1 MEQIKI
7 IFVYN
12 LFVLLM
18 YFLGSILV
26 NNFTQKKEIY
36 TNIFFSLLT
45 GWICVILAGSLA
57 FSHFKTIHIGWLL
70 LILIALIKKRFN
82 IQFSWKIR
90 PTEILMVS
98 LFSNSILLY
107 AFYINYGFDLNY
119 FQTPFKDFVFYANMS
134 RSIVESGYENYNIFN
149 ELIPLKGATPYHYSE
164 IWFNGIVSYLS
175 KLPNVKVMVLITYPI
190 GRLIAFF
197 GIWAILNKIYTSRF
211 NFLVAFMFL
220 HFCGICKNELGF
232 SHWIENLG
240 IFYYDVFYF
249 MKLFPITLFFIAALL
264 TYLEFGKV
272 TFKTFLFLSFIAF
285 SYFLAI
291 IGIGILLSLLLLEKM
306 IREKKPDYYSI
317 ALVTCFLY
325 IPLFYFLYRVPMA
338 NNLSLD
344 LEYLTSLQFLKF
356 CIGEIISVTL
366 RNFVNYILFIPLLF
380 FIPYKKPYIYIICL
394 SILGCIISSSILRY
408 TDDHFQIVTNYGVPL
423 LNLVIFVF
431 AFYVSRNSSN
441 QILRYYITGVLIFHF
456 LLKIYDF
463 NSYKEMVS
471 RQQIVYEQKVTET
484 MQNKVKMAAI
494 FLHLPD
500 SSHQSKKTYV
510 TFPASFIFNTYPDY
524 MPVNLSVLDWPL
536 ITTLDSIVVQ
546 SSVFYQ
552 FHIKHPELS
561 NEDLKL
567 KFIRDYDIRTII
579 LDNYAEEDLPE
590 TLRKIEYKKY
600 SYKNESVLF
609 FEKQIPSE
617 K

>member
-45 GWICVILAGSLA
+45 GWIGVILAGSLA
-57 FSHFKTIHIGWLL
+57 FTHFKTIHVGWLL

-90 PTEILMVS
+90 PAEILMVT
-98 LFSNSILLY
+98 LFSNSLLLY

-119 FQTPFKDFVFYANMS
+119 FQTPFKDFVFYANIS

-149 ELIPLKGATPYHYSE
+149 ELVPIKGATPYHYSE

-175 KLPNVKVMVLITYPI
+175 KLPNVKIMVLITYPI

-211 NFLVAFMFL
+211 NFLLAFMFL

-325 IPLFYFLYRVPMA
+325 IPLFYFLYRVPMV
-338 NNLSLD
+338 NKLSLD

-380 FIPYKKPYIYIICL
+380 FIPYKKPYIYIIC
-394 SILGCIISSSILRY
+394 
-408 TDDHFQIVTNYGVPL
+408 
-423 LNLVIFVF
+423 
-431 AFYVSRNSSN
+431 
-441 QILRYYITGVLIFHF
+441 
-456 LLKIYDF
+456 
-463 NSYKEMVS
+463 
-471 RQQIVYEQKVTET
+471 
-484 MQNKVKMAAI
+484 
-494 FLHLPD
+494 
-500 SSHQSKKTYV
+500 
-510 TFPASFIFNTYPDY
+510 
-524 MPVNLSVLDWPL
+524 
-536 ITTLDSIVVQ
+536 
-546 SSVFYQ
+546 
-552 FHIKHPELS
+552 
-561 NEDLKL
+561 
-567 KFIRDYDIRTII
+567 
-579 LDNYAEEDLPE
+579 
-590 TLRKIEYKKY
+590 
-600 SYKNESVLF
+600 
-609 FEKQIPSE
+609 
-617 K
+617 